1 MKKCETIFCL
11 VVGKEIIMAVLVS
24 IMLESANLLA
34 NHALSNEDRVWLDV
48 IPCCVVLVEI
58 LECSH
63 LFGIEDVGTP
73 IGENG

>member
-1 MKKCETIFCL
+1 
-11 VVGKEIIMAVLVS
+11 VVGKEIIVVVLVS
-24 IMLESANLLA
+24 IMLESANLLV

-58 LECSH
+58 LKCSH
-63 LFGIEDVGTP
+63 LFGTEDVSVP